1 MTTIMIKIM
10 IKVLD
15 DSFSSFF
22 IVVVIEVNV
31 VSVVSEGVDEV
42 VIEDLSVFEGE
53 GVVVEQPK
61 NCLFG
66 NPYEYN

>member
-1 MTTIMIKIM
+1 MTTITIKMMIKA
-10 IKVLD
+10 LD

-31 VSVVSEGVDEV
+31 VSEV
-42 VIEDLSVFEGE
+42 LSVFEGE